1 MCNPCHRWF
10 PHSHNTIPLIRQ
22 SNGKS
27 IQHWKAA
34 NPLGNPS
41 NSERLQSHIKFQP
54 QTRYPV
60 KYVIIIQYAILI
72 FKSTIQNENTDYR
85 EVRLPDSEKFQNLPI
100 GLQWR
105 LRTIHDV
112 GSELQSDGLQNFLLF
127 SSIFLSLFFPY
138 FSFMVFVVFSFTE
151 W

>member
-1 MCNPCHRWF
+1 MCNPCHRRF

-60 KYVIIIQYAILI
+60 KYAITIQYVIPI

-85 EVRLPDSEKFQNLPI
+85 EVRLPDSETF
-100 GLQWR
+100 
-105 LRTIHDV
+105 RTSNRFATIVQKKCNAVGIQIRHMIMDIKTCTEDV
-112 GSELQSDGLQNFLLF
+112 FYFSLNFVLFF
-127 SSIFLSLFFPY
+127 SS
-138 FSFMVFVVFSFTE
+138 
-151 W
+151 